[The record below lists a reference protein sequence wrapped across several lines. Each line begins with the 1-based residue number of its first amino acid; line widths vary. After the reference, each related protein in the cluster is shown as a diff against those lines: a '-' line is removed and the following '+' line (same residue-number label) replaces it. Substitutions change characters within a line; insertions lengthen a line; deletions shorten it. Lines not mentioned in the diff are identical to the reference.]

1 MHYSIK
7 QGAVPIILID
17 GRMIVDIMIEKQFGI
32 EHEDLP
38 IYINA
43 IDKIFST

>member
-1 MHYSIK
+1 MNASIK
-7 QGAVPIILID
+7 QGAVPVILID
-17 GRMIVDIMIEKQFGI
+17 GNMIVEFMIEKQFGI

-43 IDKIFST
+43 LDKIFS

>member
-1 MHYSIK
+1 MAYSIK

-17 GRMIVDIMIEKQFGI
+17 GKMIVDFMIEKQFGI
-32 EHEDLP
+32 EHENLP

-43 IDKIFST
+43 LDQVLS